1 MRIVRYALVL
11 VLALA
16 TLVLAGVRARYGGGA
31 AFPDRSGAASLGAD
45 ALELVA
51 DLPHP
56 PGNIAVSASGRVFA
70 TFHPEGSPP
79 ISVFELIDGKPV
91 AYPPGGLPGDLAYQT
106 VLSLRVD
113 RKNRLWVLDYG
124 RYGFGT
130 ARLLA
135 FDLASGALVHR
146 HDFPSKIALH
156 GSMLNDF
163 QVAPDGRHVYIADA
177 SLFALIPAI
186 VVYDV
191 STQKSRRL
199 LEGHESVLAE
209 DFAPVVQGT
218 RMEFFGLFTVRPG
231 VDSIALDDA
240 GEWLYFAPVTSTHL
254 YRVRTA
260 DLHDAHISARAL
272 ESRVERFAEKTMSD
286 GIAIDPSGTLYL
298 SDLEHS
304 AVVSLG
310 QDRVLRTLV
319 ADERLRW
326 PDGFAFGPD
335 GALYLTCSALHQVI
349 LKSPAEIA
357 AHAPYQIWRL
367 RLDAAPRS
375 HPSAS

>member
-1 MRIVRYALVL
+1 MRIVRYAFVL
-11 VLALA
+11 VFALA
-16 TLVLAGVRARYGGGA
+16 ALVLAGVRARYGGGA
-31 AFPDRSGAASLGAD
+31 EFPDRSGVPVLGAD

-51 DLPHP
+51 ELPHP
-56 PGNIAVSASGRVFA
+56 PGNITVSASGRVFA

-79 ISVFELIDGKPV
+79 ISVFEIVDGNPV

-106 VLSLRVD
+106 VLSIRAD
-113 RKNRLWVLDYG
+113 RRNRLWVLDYG

-135 FDLASGALVHR
+135 FDLATGALVHR
-146 HDFPSKIALH
+146 HDFPGKIALL

-163 QVAPDGRHVYIADA
+163 QVSPDGKHVYIADA
-177 SLFALIPAI
+177 SLFAQIPAL

-191 STQKSRRL
+191 PTQKSRRL
-199 LEGHESVLAE
+199 LERHESVLAE
-209 DFAPVVQGT
+209 NYAPVVQGT

-240 GEWLYFAPVTSTHL
+240 GEWLYFAPVTSNHM

-260 DLHDAHISARAL
+260 DLHDPRLPWRELAT
-272 ESRVERFAEKTMSD
+272 RVEEFAEKTMSD
-286 GIAIDPSGTLYL
+286 GIAIDAAGTLYL

-304 AVVSLG
+304 AVVALG
-310 QDRVLRTLV
+310 QDRALRTLV
-319 ADERLRW
+319 KDERLRW

-335 GALYLTCSALHQVI
+335 GSLYVTCSALHQVI
-349 LKSPAEIA
+349 LKSAAEIA
-357 AHAPYQIWRL
+357 ARAPYQIWRL
-367 RLDAAPRS
+367 RFDATTS
-375 HPSAS
+375 G

>member
-1 MRIVRYALVL
+1 MVL
-11 VLALA
+11 L
-16 TLVLAGVRARYGGGA
+16 LAGVRARYGGGA
-31 AFPDRSGAASLGAD
+31 AFPDRSGVPTLGAD

-56 PGNIAVSASGRVFA
+56 PGNIAVSATGRVFA

-79 ISVFELIDGKPV
+79 TSVFELVDGLPV
-91 AYPPGGLPGDLAYQT
+91 AYPPGGLPGDLSYQT

-113 RKNRLWVLDYG
+113 RRNRLWVLDYG

-135 FDLASGALVHR
+135 FDLESGALVQR
-146 HDFPSKIALH
+146 HDFPGKIALH

-163 QVAPDGRHVYIADA
+163 QVAPDGKHVYIADA
-177 SLFALIPAI
+177 SLFAQIPAI

-199 LEGHESVLAE
+199 LEGHKSVLAE
-209 DFAPVVQGT
+209 NYAPVVQGT
-218 RMEFFGLFTVRPG
+218 RMELFGLFTVRPG
-231 VDSIALDDA
+231 VDSIALDNA
-240 GEWLYFAPVTSTHL
+240 GEWLYFAPVTSTHM

-260 DLHDAHISARAL
+260 DLDDPRIPWREL
-272 ESRVERFAEKTMSD
+272 ESRVEEFAEKTMSD
-286 GIAIDPSGTLYL
+286 GIAIDAAGTLYL

-304 AVVSLG
+304 AVVALG
-310 QDRVLRTLV
+310 QDRKLRTLV
-319 ADERLRW
+319 KDERLRW
-326 PDGFAFGPD
+326 PDGFSFGPD
-335 GALYLTCSALHQVI
+335 GSLYLTCSALHQVI
-349 LKSPAEIA
+349 LKSSAEIA

-367 RLDAAPRS
+367 RL
-375 HPSAS
+375 SAVTER

>member
-1 MRIVRYALVL
+1 MRIARYAFVL
-11 VLALA
+11 VFSLLAL
-16 TLVLAGVRARYGGGA
+16 LLAGVRARYGGGA
-31 AFPDRSGAASLGAD
+31 EFPDRSGAPALGAD

-51 DLPHP
+51 DLQHP
-56 PGNIAVSASGRVFA
+56 PGNITVSPSGRVFA

-79 ISVFELIDGKPV
+79 VSVFEIVDGNPV
-91 AYPPGGLPGDLAYQT
+91 AYPPGGLPGDLSYQT
-106 VLSLRVD
+106 VLSIRAD
-113 RKNRLWVLDYG
+113 RRNRLWVLDYG

-135 FDLASGALVHR
+135 FDLATGALVHR
-146 HDFPSKIALH
+146 HDFPGKIALL

-163 QVAPDGRHVYIADA
+163 QVSPDGRQIYIADA
-177 SLFALIPAI
+177 SLFALIPSI

-209 DFAPVVQGT
+209 DYAPVVQGQ
-218 RMEFFGLFTVRPG
+218 RMEFYGLFTVRPG

-240 GEWLYFAPVTSTHL
+240 GEWLYFAPVTNNHL

-260 DLHDAHISARAL
+260 DLLEPRMPWREL

-286 GIAIDPSGTLYL
+286 GIAIDAAGTLYL

-304 AVVSLG
+304 AIVALG
-310 QDRVLRTLV
+310 QDRTLRTLV
-319 ADERLRW
+319 KDERLRW
-326 PDGFAFGPD
+326 PDGFAFAPD
-335 GALYLTCSALHQVI
+335 GSLYVTCSALHQVI
-349 LKSPAEIA
+349 MKGADEIA
-357 AHAPYQIWRL
+357 SHAPYQIWRL
-367 RLDAAPRS
+367 RPEALAKR
-375 HPSAS
+375 

>member
-1 MRIVRYALVL
+1 MRIVRYAFVL
-11 VLALA
+11 VFALLAL
-16 TLVLAGVRARYGGGA
+16 LLAGVRARYGGGA
-31 AFPDRSGAASLGAD
+31 EFPDRSGAPALGAE

-56 PGNIAVSASGRVFA
+56 PGNITVSPSGRVFA

-79 ISVFELIDGKPV
+79 ISVFEIVDGNAV
-91 AYPPGGLPGDLAYQT
+91 AYPPGGLPAGLTYQT
-106 VLSLRVD
+106 VLSIRAD
-113 RKNRLWVLDYG
+113 RRNRLWVLDYG

-135 FDLASGALVHR
+135 FDLETGALVHR
-146 HDFPSKIALH
+146 HDFPGKIALY

-163 QVAPDGRHVYIADA
+163 QVAPDGKHLYIADA
-177 SLFALIPAI
+177 SLFAQIPALI
-186 VVYDV
+186 VYDV

-209 DFAPVVQGT
+209 DYAPVVQGT
-218 RMEFFGLFTVRPG
+218 RMEFYGLFTVRPG

-240 GEWLYFAPVTSTHL
+240 GEWLYFAPVTNNHL

-260 DLHDAHISARAL
+260 DLHNPHLPWRELAA
-272 ESRVERFAEKTMSD
+272 RVERFAEKTMSD
-286 GIAIDPSGTLYL
+286 GIAIDAAGTLYL

-304 AVVSLG
+304 AVVALG
-310 QDRVLRTLV
+310 QDRRLRTLV
-319 ADERLRW
+319 KDERLRW
-326 PDGFAFGPD
+326 PDGFAFAPD
-335 GALYLTCSALHQVI
+335 GSLYLTCSALHQVI
-349 LKSPAEIA
+349 MKSEEEIA

-367 RLDAAPRS
+367 RLDGGAKR
-375 HPSAS
+375 

>member
-1 MRIVRYALVL
+1 
-11 VLALA
+11 
-16 TLVLAGVRARYGGGA
+16 VLAGVRARYGGGA
-31 AFPDRSGAASLGAD
+31 AFPDRSGAPSLGAD

-51 DLPHP
+51 DLPYP
-56 PGNIAVSASGRVFA
+56 PGNVTVSATGRVFA

-79 ISVFELIDGKPV
+79 ISVFELVDGTPV
-91 AYPPGGLPGDLAYQT
+91 AYPPGGLPGDLAYQS

-124 RYGFGT
+124 RYGLGT

-135 FDLASGALVHR
+135 FDLATGALVQR
-146 HDFPSKIALH
+146 HDFPAKIALP

-177 SLFALIPAI
+177 SLFAQIPAI
-186 VVYDV
+186 IVYDV
-191 STQKSRRL
+191 RRRNRTGFSSTRIGVGR
-199 LEGHESVLAE
+199 GY
-209 DFAPVVQGT
+209 APVVQGT

-240 GEWLYFAPVTSTHL
+240 GEWLYFASVTSRHM
-254 YRVRTA
+254 YRVRAA
-260 DLHDAHISARAL
+260 DLHDARIPWREL
-272 ESRVERFAEKTMSD
+272 ESRVEKFAEKTMSD
-286 GIAIDPSGTLYL
+286 GIAIDAAGTLYL

-310 QDRVLRTLV
+310 QDRALRTLV
-319 ADERLRW
+319 KDERLRW

-335 GALYLTCSALHQVI
+335 GSLYLTCSALHQVI

-357 AHAPYQIWRL
+357 SNAPYQIWRL
-367 RLDAAPRS
+367 RLDAA
-375 HPSAS
+375 AGG

>member
-1 MRIVRYALVL
+1 MRIARYAFVL
-11 VLALA
+11 VLGLVAL
-16 TLVLAGVRARYGGGA
+16 VFAGVRARYGGGA
-31 AFPDRSGAASLGAD
+31 AFPDRSGVPALAPD

-56 PGNIAVSASGRVFA
+56 PGNITVSATGRVFA
-70 TFHPEGSPP
+70 TFHPEGNPP
-79 ISVFELIDGKPV
+79 ISVFELVDGVPV
-91 AYPPGGLPGDLAYQT
+91 AYPPGGLPGDLSYQT
-106 VLSLRVD
+106 VLSLRID
-113 RKNRLWVLDYG
+113 GRNRLWVLDYG
-124 RYGFGT
+124 RNGFGN

-146 HDFPSKIALH
+146 HDFPSKIALL

-177 SLFALIPAI
+177 SLFAQIPAI

-191 STQKSRRL
+191 SNQKSRRL

-209 DFAPVVQGT
+209 DYAPVVQGV

-231 VDSIALDDA
+231 VDSIALDSA
-240 GEWLYFAPVTSTHL
+240 GEWLYFASVTSNQM

-260 DLHDAHISARAL
+260 DLNDPHLPWREL
-272 ESRVERFAEKTMSD
+272 ESRVEKFAEKTMSD
-286 GIAIDPSGTLYL
+286 GIAIDAAGTLYL

-304 AVVSLG
+304 AVVALG
-310 QDRVLRTLV
+310 QDRKLQTLV
-319 ADERLRW
+319 KDERLRW

-335 GALYLTCSALHQVI
+335 GFLYLTCSALHQVI
-349 LKSPAEIA
+349 LKDSAEIA

-367 RLDAAPRS
+367 RLPTAADP
-375 HPSAS
+375 

>member
-1 MRIVRYALVL
+1 MRIVRYAFVL
-11 VLALA
+11 VLALVA
-16 TLVLAGVRARYGGGA
+16 LLLAGVRARYGGGA
-31 AFPDRSGAASLGAD
+31 SYPDRSGEPALGAD

-56 PGNIAVSASGRVFA
+56 PGNITVSPDGRVFA

-79 ISVFELIDGKPV
+79 ISVFEIVDGNPV
-91 AYPPGGLPGDLAYQT
+91 AYPPGGLPADLAYQT
-106 VLSLRVD
+106 VLSIRAD
-113 RKNRLWVLDYG
+113 RRNQLWVLDYG
-124 RYGFGT
+124 RYGVGT
-130 ARLLA
+130 SRLLA

-146 HDFPSKIALH
+146 HDFPSKIALL

-163 QVAPDGRHVYIADA
+163 QVAPDGRHIYIADA
-177 SLFALIPAI
+177 SLFAQIPAL

-209 DFAPVVQGT
+209 DYAPVVQGT

-240 GEWLYFAPVTSTHL
+240 GEWLYFAPVTNTHL

-260 DLHDAHISARAL
+260 DLHDPRLPWREL

-286 GIAIDPSGTLYL
+286 GIAIDPAGTLYL

-304 AVVSLG
+304 AVVALG
-310 QDRVLRTLV
+310 QDRALRTLV
-319 ADERLRW
+319 KDERLRW
-326 PDGFAFGPD
+326 PDGFAIAKD
-335 GALYLTCSALHQVI
+335 GSLYLTCSALHQVI
-349 LKSPAEIA
+349 MKSPVEIA

-367 RLDAAPRS
+367 RLDPAAPR
-375 HPSAS
+375 

>member
-1 MRIVRYALVL
+1 MRIARYAFVL
-11 VLALA
+11 VFALLAL
-16 TLVLAGVRARYGGGA
+16 LLAGVRARYGGGA
-31 AFPDRSGAASLGAD
+31 DFPDRSGAPALGAD

-51 DLPHP
+51 NLSHP
-56 PGNIAVSASGRVFA
+56 PGNITVSPNGRVFA

-79 ISVFELIDGKPV
+79 ISVFEIVDGNPV
-91 AYPPGGLPGDLAYQT
+91 AYPPGGLPADLSWQT
-106 VLSLRVD
+106 VLSIRAD
-113 RKNRLWVLDYG
+113 RRNRLWVLDYG

-146 HDFPSKIALH
+146 HDFPSKIALL

-163 QVAPDGRHVYIADA
+163 QVSPDGKRIYIADA
-177 SLFALIPAI
+177 SLLTLIPAI

-209 DFAPVVQGT
+209 DYAPVVQGV
-218 RMEFFGLFTVRPG
+218 RMEFYGLFTVRPG

-240 GEWLYFAPVTSTHL
+240 GEWLYFAPVTNTHL

-260 DLHDAHISARAL
+260 DLHEERMPWREL
-272 ESRVERFAEKTMSD
+272 EARVERFAEKTMSD
-286 GIAIDPSGTLYL
+286 GIAIDAAGTLYL

-304 AVVSLG
+304 AIVALG
-310 QDRVLRTLV
+310 QDRALHTLV
-319 ADERLRW
+319 KDERLRW
-326 PDGFAFGPD
+326 PDGFAFAPD
-335 GALYLTCSALHQVI
+335 GSLYVTCSALHQVI
-349 LKSPAEIA
+349 MKSKDEIES
-357 AHAPYQIWRL
+357 HAPYQIWRL
-367 RLDAAPRS
+367 RPDALAKKP
-375 HPSAS
+375 

>member
-1 MRIVRYALVL
+1 VRIVRYAFVL
-11 VLALA
+11 LLALVA
-16 TLVLAGVRARYGGGA
+16 LVFAGVRARYGGGA
-31 AFPDRSGAASLGAD
+31 EFPDRSGVPALAAA

-51 DLPHP
+51 NLPHP
-56 PGNIAVSASGRVFA
+56 PGNITVSASGRVFA

-79 ISVFELIDGKPV
+79 ISVFEIVDGNPV
-91 AYPPGGLPGDLAYQT
+91 AYPPGGLPADLAFQT
-106 VLSLRVD
+106 VLSLRAD

-163 QVAPDGRHVYIADA
+163 QVSPDGKQIYIADA
-177 SLFALIPAI
+177 SLFALIPAVI
-186 VVYDV
+186 VYDV
-191 STQKSRRL
+191 SKQSSRRL

-209 DFAPVVQGT
+209 DYAPVVQGT

-240 GEWLYFAPVTSTHL
+240 GEWLYFAPVTNAHL

-260 DLHDAHISARAL
+260 DLLDARLPWREL

-286 GIAIDPSGTLYL
+286 GIAIDSAGTVYL

-304 AVVSLG
+304 AVVALG
-310 QDRVLRTLV
+310 QDRALRTLV
-319 ADERLRW
+319 RDERLRW

-335 GALYLTCSALHQVI
+335 GWLYLTCSALHQVI

-357 AHAPYQIWRL
+357 AHAPFQIWRF
-367 RLDAAPRS
+367 RP
-375 HPSAS
+375 